1 MTQPNYRGIGL
12 RPAPNARKKDY
23 LWLIRSIVATLSSV
37 VMALSITALAGVESW
52 NVLLPVIA
60 VAVILGISYGVLVKT
75 EQESWF
81 YLGVLTAALL
91 FSLVCRKQLLEGF
104 RIFWNQ
110 AGSTM
115 VRGTGYLI
123 PKWELQLSE
132 KHSTVC
138 LGLFASFG
146 VCVISLLCSALTS
159 FAPAV
164 LAAAV
169 SGSLVWGMTAF
180 GVEAGFIWALPVLG
194 TAVLV
199 LMYSGWRNKNA
210 VTPIL
215 LNWAVC
221 AVVVAFLFAGVSIP
235 EVQGW
240 LAENRDSVHE
250 ALHERKYETKYT
262 TLPEGDFSDYTA
274 AAAKPKPALAVT
286 MEVPQQMYLRGFTGA
301 EFTGESWEALDRS
314 ALEKNQELLYW
325 MNLNAFDQNAQFDA
339 AAQLAQS
346 PQSTVTVQNIG
357 ACSFYRYVPFSIAKG
372 EWAQAENLNTDGVY
386 ADGERNYV
394 YSISPATSEEITRV
408 LSHLQTAQDSAVL
421 QYRKAEGGYRQ
432 FISNYYL
439 QVPQEVKDLLQEEWD
454 EIAAVYGGAGNLTQ
468 QQAQGCTLMFL
479 SACFPEEGTPEEVE
493 LPLDVA
499 RGTTFQYAT
508 VAAMTLR
515 YFGIPARYAEGY
527 VISAELAAEHES
539 GETITVESNCA
550 KAWVEVYQEGI
561 GWIPMDLTPGMGQML
576 EQMESENPDMNNG
589 SQKKPPKE
597 KEKEP
602 QEEEQPEPVGG
613 TMVRILKAIATGF
626 LIALLVLIALL
637 LILWGRRK
645 ILLQRREKRWNDE
658 NCSDGVA
665 WIYADTEVLLK
676 KLGFDRGNGS
686 MRSLRGP
693 LTEKYG
699 EEFAASFDLVTDLND
714 RAMFSKKA
722 MAEEERTLAKNLHTM
737 TLEKLKSEVKWYK
750 QLWYQW
756 VLCLY

>member
-1 MTQPNYRGIGL
+1 MTQPNNRGIGL
-12 RPAPNARKKDY
+12 RSAPNPKKKDY
-23 LWLIRSIVATLSSV
+23 NWLIRTIVAILSSV

-52 NVLLPVIA
+52 NVLLPVIFT
-60 VAVILGISYGVLVKT
+60 AVILGIAYGVLVKT
-75 EQESWF
+75 EQENWF
-81 YLGVLTAALL
+81 YLGVLTVTVLITL
-91 FSLVCRKQLLEGF
+91 ICRKQLLEGF

-110 AGSTM
+110 AGSAM
-115 VRGTGYLI
+115 VRGTGYVI

-138 LGLFASFG
+138 LGLFVSFG
-146 VCVISLLCSALTS
+146 VCVISILCSTLAS
-159 FAPAV
+159 FAPVALAAV
-164 LAAAV
+164 LG
-169 SGSLVWGMTAF
+169 GSLVWEMTVF
-180 GVEAGFIWALPVLG
+180 GVSIGFVWVLPVLG

-199 LMYSGWRNKNA
+199 LVYSGWRNKNTVA
-210 VTPIL
+210 PIL

-250 ALHERKYETKYT
+250 VLHERKYETKYT
-262 TLPEGDFSDYTA
+262 TLPEGDFSDYKA

-286 MEVPQQMYLRGFTGA
+286 MEDPQQLYLRGFTGA
-301 EFTGESWEALDRS
+301 EFNGQCWEALDRS
-314 ALEKNQELLYW
+314 ALEKNQDLLYW

-339 AAQLAQS
+339 AAKLAQS

-372 EWAQAENLNTDGVY
+372 EWAQPENLNSDGVY
-386 ADGERNYV
+386 GEGERNYV

-408 LSHLQTAQDSAVL
+408 ISRLQTAEDSGIT
-421 QYRKAEGGYRQ
+421 QYRKAESGYRQ

-439 QVPQEVKDLLQEEWD
+439 QVPQEVKDLLQEQWD

-468 QQAQGCTLMFL
+468 QQAQGCALMFL
-479 SACFPEEGTPEEVE
+479 SNCFPEEGTPEEVE

-499 RGTTFQYAT
+499 RGTTYQYAT

-576 EQMESENPDMNNG
+576 EQMESENPNSNNG
-589 SQKKPPKE
+589 SKKKPPKE
-597 KEKEP
+597 KKEEL
-602 QEEEQPEPVGG
+602 QEEEEPEPVGG
-613 TMVRILKAIATGF
+613 TMVRIFKALVTGT
-626 LIALLVLIALL
+626 LVTIVLILL
-637 LILWGRRK
+637 LLFILWLRRK
-645 ILLQRREKRWNDE
+645 QLIQRKEKRFNDDTVAE
-658 NCSDGVA
+658 GVA
-665 WIYADTEVLLK
+665 WIYADTEVILK

-686 MRSLRGP
+686 MRSLCVS
-693 LTEKYG
+693 LAEQYG
-699 EEFAASFDLVTDLND
+699 EEFAAAFDLVTDLND

-722 MAEEERTLAKNLHTM
+722 MAEEERTMAKEFRTM
-737 TLEKLKSEVKWYK
+737 TLEKLKNEAKWYK